1 MPTVREVNRRHNQL
15 GGRLPVLGVALLTL
29 VTAGCSEIGQGE
41 SNFGELSE
49 VASSSSEYFDA
60 AYIEEDDIL
69 VAVSRGSSVIIHH
82 LDPNTLQEIVQIPM
96 PSKYFLTTFDGFG
109 GDIRGRHFSPDGSQI
124 IFTTGDPFV
133 LNSGYCVVVDSI
145 SGEALAELPTAATC
159 NFAYS
164 ADSTLL
170 FHSDVFAGVI
180 RSYDTTSFD
189 VVAELPIDQGT
200 VHLVAPTP
208 GLVYSSNDLDFE
220 AGLNPTGTKLTFV
233 SSEGATVLEAP
244 IGPPVA
250 TLVAFPGY
258 KWLLVES
265 LNQTELIAVD
275 AETGAVAGFVEG
287 YEYERAGFLSF
298 AGREGVFL
306 LGTNDGQLFQL
317 DDATPAI
324 RRSLEVGVSQINAL
338 VLSPD
343 AKFLFVFGDTTKA
356 FSTTD

>member
-1 MPTVREVNRRHNQL
+1 
-15 GGRLPVLGVALLTL
+15 
-29 VTAGCSEIGQGE
+29 
-41 SNFGELSE
+41 
-49 VASSSSEYFDA
+49 
-60 AYIEEDDIL
+60 
-69 VAVSRGSSVIIHH
+69 
-82 LDPNTLQEIVQIPM
+82 
-96 PSKYFLTTFDGFG
+96 
-109 GDIRGRHFSPDGSQI
+109 
-124 IFTTGDPFV
+124 
-133 LNSGYCVVVDSI
+133 
-145 SGEALAELPTAATC
+145 
-159 NFAYS
+159 
-164 ADSTLL
+164 LL
-170 FHSDVFAGVI
+170 FHSDVYAGVI

-189 VVAELPIDQGT
+189 VVAELPIDPGT

-208 GLVYSSNDLDFE
+208 GLVYSSNNLDFE
-220 AGLNPTGTKLTFV
+220 AGLDLTGTKLTFV
-233 SSEGATVLEAP
+233 SSEGATLLEAP

-343 AKFLFVFGDTTKA
+343 AKFLFVFGETTKA